1 MTLLAPLFL
10 LGFLAI
16 GLPIWLHR
24 LSSENPNRKQYSSLM
39 FLEAGEPRR
48 VLAKNLQYLLL
59 LALRIGVLAL
69 VALAFAQPALWREP
83 GAVSGGTAQLHVIV
97 LDASASMSWGDRW
110 ERAQDAALD
119 VIGGLAPDDRAQLV
133 SGGRVVELLT
143 GQTIDRALLRQ
154 GVAAAR
160 PGVFFLDY
168 GQLARAVDGVLRGAE
183 LPVVLHLITDG
194 QEGALPTRFAELAPT
209 EPAEL
214 RVHNVAAD
222 GEANWAVE
230 SLVGSTL
237 TGEVQATVRS
247 FASMPVAKML
257 SLELNGLQIDERRLE
272 IEPGGRA
279 NVNFGALELA
289 SGANR
294 VSVSL
299 TPGDDMTGDD
309 TRIIA
314 LKRAEPRPVLLLS
327 GDLRMRDTL
336 FVSSAME
343 SLAAL
348 ALVPETAAAAELV
361 DRPLADYGFV
371 VVADAGAL
379 GDAQVRQ
386 LEDYVANGGA
396 LLMALGP
403 RTAAQSAVPLTGQQ
417 FQSGSAG
424 LFGGDEDY
432 ASVGALDATHPALQG
447 VELLRAARF
456 FRHTAIEAAEEDR
469 ILISLDTGSPL
480 LLERELGAGRVLVF
494 TSSLDREWNDL
505 PVQPVFVP
513 LVAGI
518 ANHLLGG
525 AGFSSERSL
534 GSTLALRAVGLLGGQ
549 IFDPAGDPALGLGGG
564 SDDVLLDRIGFYEI
578 ASGGN
583 TDLVAVNFDIR
594 ESDLATVDAATIE
607 RWESLGQRDAGE
619 TAAAALTGD
628 REPVLESLAQW
639 ILIVL
644 LVAVILESWIG
655 NQHLRVRRGMAE

>member
-10 LGFLAI
+10 LGLLAI

-69 VALAFAQPALWREP
+69 FALAFAQPALWREP
-83 GAVSGGTAQLHVIV
+83 GAVAGGTAQLHVIV
-97 LDASASMSWGDRW
+97 LDASASMSYGDRW

-119 VIGGLAPDDRAQLV
+119 VIGSLAPDDRAQLV
-133 SGGRVVELLT
+133 SGGRVTELLT

-168 GQLARAVDGVLRGAE
+168 GQLMRAVDGVLRGAE
-183 LPVVLHLITDG
+183 LPVVVHLITDG

-214 RVHNVAAD
+214 QVHNVAAD

-237 TGEVQATVRS
+237 TGEVQASVRS
-247 FASMPVAKML
+247 FASTPADKTL
-257 SLELNGLQIDERRLE
+257 SLQLNGLQIDERRLE
-272 IEPGGRA
+272 IEPGGRVS
-279 NVNFGALELA
+279 VNFGALELA

-299 TPGDDMTGDD
+299 TPDDDLAGDDA
-309 TRIIA
+309 RIVA
-314 LKRAEPRPVLLLS
+314 LKRAEPRPVLLVS

-336 FVSSAME
+336 FVTSAME

-348 ALVPETAAAAELV
+348 ALVPETVAAAELA
-361 DRPLADYGFV
+361 DRTLADYGFV

-379 GDAQVRQ
+379 GEAQVRQ
-386 LEDYVANGGA
+386 LEDFIANGGA

-424 LFGGDEDY
+424 LFRDDDY
-432 ASVGALDATHPALQG
+432 ASIGALDATHPALQG

-456 FRHTAIEAAEEDR
+456 FRHTAIEAADEDR
-469 ILISLDTGSPL
+469 ILINLDAGSPL
-480 LLERELGAGRVLVF
+480 LLEREVGAGRVLVF

-525 AGFSSERSL
+525 AGFSSERNL

-564 SDDVLLDRIGFYEI
+564 SDDVLLDQIGFYEI

-594 ESDLATVDAATIE
+594 ESDLSTVDAATIE
-607 RWESLGQRDAGE
+607 RWQSLGQRDAGQ
-619 TAAAALTGD
+619 TAAGALTGD

-644 LVAVILESWIG
+644 LVAVLLESWIG
-655 NQHLRVRRGMAE
+655 NQHLRIRRGMAE

>member
-10 LGFLAI
+10 LGLLAI

-24 LSSENPNRKQYSSLM
+24 LSSENPNRKPFSSLM

-69 VALAFAQPALWREP
+69 LALAFAQPALWREP
-83 GAVSGGTAQLHVIV
+83 GAVASGTAQLHVIV
-97 LDASASMSWGDRW
+97 LDASASMSFGERW

-119 VIGGLAPDDRAQLV
+119 VIGSLAPDDRAQLV
-133 SGGRVVELLT
+133 SGGRVTELLT
-143 GQTIDRALLRQ
+143 DQTVDRTVLRQ

-160 PGVFFLDY
+160 PGVFFLDF
-168 GQLARAVDGVLRGAE
+168 GQLMRAVDGVLRGAE

-214 RVHNVAAD
+214 RVHNVAAE

-237 TGEVQATVRS
+237 TGEVQASVRS
-247 FASMPVAKML
+247 FSSTPVDKTL
-257 SLELNGLQIDERRLE
+257 SLELNGRQIDERRLE

-299 TPGDDMTGDD
+299 TPVDDMAGDD

-314 LKRAEPRPVLLLS
+314 LKRAEPRPVLLVS

-336 FVSSAME
+336 FIASAME

-348 ALVPETAAAAELV
+348 ALVPNIVAAAELGEQM
-361 DRPLADYGFV
+361 LADYGFV
-371 VVADAGAL
+371 IVADAGAL
-379 GDAQVRQ
+379 GEAQVQR
-386 LEDYVANGGA
+386 LEDYVASGGA
-396 LLMALGP
+396 LLLALGP
-403 RTAAQSAVPLTGQQ
+403 RSAAQSAVPLTGQQ
-417 FQSGSAG
+417 FESGSAG
-424 LFGGDEDY
+424 FFGGGDDY

-447 VELLRAARF
+447 AQLLRAARF
-456 FRHTAIEAAEEDR
+456 FRHTAIEAADEDR
-469 ILISLDTGSPL
+469 VLISLDSGSPL
-480 LLERELGAGRVLVF
+480 LLERGLGSGRVLVF

-549 IFDPAGDPALGLGGG
+549 IFDPAGDPALGLVGG
-564 SDDVLLDRIGFYEI
+564 SDDVLLDQIGFYEI
-578 ASGGN
+578 VSGGN

-594 ESDLATVDAATIE
+594 ESDLATVDAATID
-607 RWESLGQRDAGE
+607 RWESLGQRDAGQ
-619 TAAAALTGD
+619 AAAGALPED
-628 REPVLESLAQW
+628 REPVLASMAQL

>member
-1 MTLLAPLFL
+1 MTLLAPAFL
-10 LGFLAI
+10 LGLLAI

-24 LSSENPNRKQYSSLM
+24 LSSENPNRKPFSSLM

-69 VALAFAQPALWREP
+69 LALAFAQPALWREP
-83 GAVSGGTAQLHVIV
+83 GAAAGGSAQLHVIV
-97 LDASASMSWGDRW
+97 LDASASMSYGDRW
-110 ERAQDAALD
+110 ERAQDEALD
-119 VIGGLAPDDRAQLV
+119 LIGSLAPDDRAQLV
-133 SGGRVVELLT
+133 SGGRVTELLT
-143 GQTIDRALLRQ
+143 GQTVDRAVLRQ

-183 LPVVLHLITDG
+183 LPVVLHVITDG
-194 QEGALPTRFAELAPT
+194 QQGALPTRFAELAPT
-209 EPAEL
+209 QPAEL
-214 RVHNVAAD
+214 RVHNIAAD

-237 TGEVQATVRS
+237 TGEVQASVRS
-247 FASMPVAKML
+247 FSSTPVDKTL
-257 SLELNGLQIDERRLE
+257 NLELNGAQIDQRRLE

-299 TPGDDMTGDD
+299 TPGDGMAGDD

-314 LKRAEPRPVLLLS
+314 LKRAEPRPVLLVS

-336 FVSSAME
+336 FVSSAFE

-348 ALVPETAAAAELV
+348 ALVPSIVAAAELGELT
-361 DRPLADYGFV
+361 LADYGFV

-379 GDAQVRQ
+379 GEAQVRQ
-386 LEDYVANGGA
+386 LEDYVSSGGA

-403 RTAAQSAVPLTGQQ
+403 RTAALSTVPLTGQQ
-417 FQSGSAG
+417 FASGSGG
-424 LFGGDEDY
+424 LFGGDDEY
-432 ASVGALDATHPALQG
+432 ASIGALDATHPALQG

-456 FRHTAIEAAEEDR
+456 FRHTAIEPGEEDR
-469 ILISLDTGSPL
+469 VAISLDTGSPL
-480 LLERELGAGRVLVF
+480 LLERVLGSGRVLVF

-534 GSTLALRAVGLLGGQ
+534 GSTLALRAMGLRGGQ

-583 TDLVAVNFDIR
+583 TELVAVNFDIR
-594 ESDLATVDAATIE
+594 ESDLTTVDAATIE
-607 RWESLGQRDAGE
+607 RWESLGRRDAGQP
-619 TAAAALTGD
+619 ADGSLSGD
-628 REPVLESLAQW
+628 REPVLASLAQW

-644 LVAVILESWIG
+644 LLAVVLESWIG

>member
-10 LGFLAI
+10 LGLLAI

-69 VALAFAQPALWREP
+69 FALAFAQPALWREP
-83 GAVSGGTAQLHVIV
+83 GAVAGGTAQLHVIV
-97 LDASASMSWGDRW
+97 LDASASMSYGDRW

-119 VIGGLAPDDRAQLV
+119 VIGSLAPDDRAQLV
-133 SGGRVVELLT
+133 SGGRVTELLT
-143 GQTIDRALLRQ
+143 GQTIDRAVLRQ

-168 GQLARAVDGVLRGAE
+168 GQLMRAVDGVLRGAE

-214 RVHNVAAD
+214 QVHNVAAD

-237 TGEVQATVRS
+237 TGEVQASVRS
-247 FASMPVAKML
+247 FASTPADKML
-257 SLELNGLQIDERRLE
+257 SLQLNGLQIDERRLE
-272 IEPGGRA
+272 IEPGGRVS
-279 NVNFGALELA
+279 VNFGALELA

-299 TPGDDMTGDD
+299 TPDDDLAGDDA
-309 TRIIA
+309 RIVA
-314 LKRAEPRPVLLLS
+314 LKRAEPRPVLLVS

-336 FVSSAME
+336 FVTSAME

-348 ALVPETAAAAELV
+348 ALVPETVAAAELA
-361 DRPLADYGFV
+361 DRTLADYGFV

-379 GDAQVRQ
+379 GEAQVRQ
-386 LEDYVANGGA
+386 LEDFIANGGA

-424 LFGGDEDY
+424 LFRDDDY
-432 ASVGALDATHPALQG
+432 ASIGALDATHPALQG

-456 FRHTAIEAAEEDR
+456 FRHTAIEAADEDR
-469 ILISLDTGSPL
+469 ILINLDTGSPL
-480 LLERELGAGRVLVF
+480 LLEREVGAGRVLVF

-525 AGFSSERSL
+525 AGFSSERGL

-564 SDDVLLDRIGFYEI
+564 SDDVLLDQIGFYEI

-594 ESDLATVDAATIE
+594 ESDLSTVDVATIE
-607 RWESLGQRDAGE
+607 RWQSLGQRDAGQ
-619 TAAAALTGD
+619 TAAGALTGD

-644 LVAVILESWIG
+644 LVAVLLESWIG
-655 NQHLRVRRGMAE
+655 NQHLRIRRGMAE